1 MKIVLE
7 LDVNEVQLILNGLG
21 KLPAEYSME
30 TILKIKADAEKQ
42 ITEQQ
47 SKNNTLPIDPTG
59 K

>member
-30 TILKIKADAEKQ
+30 TILKIKAEAEKQ

-47 SKNNTLPIDPTG
+47 SKNNTLPIDKTG